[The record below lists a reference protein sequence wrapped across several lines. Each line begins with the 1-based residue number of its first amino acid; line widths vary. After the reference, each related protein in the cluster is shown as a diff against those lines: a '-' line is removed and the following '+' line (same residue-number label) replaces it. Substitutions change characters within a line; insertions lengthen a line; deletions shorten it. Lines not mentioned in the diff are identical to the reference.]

1 MHSVSPSLPLCLK
14 KSTKSSSHF
23 DVLSDQVF
31 SVKGNIAHRFSRAR
45 ETRRDE
51 TRRVETRRRT
61 EEPSRVLRP
70 RPPHA
75 RDRVRTSSA
84 SLKTSRKKLSA
95 SRAICVVARPPSVL
109 LGTESASSRI
119 FAFASRSFARS
130 RSRRTVVE
138 SAMSFVVRSLFV
150 RSFARSR
157 SRSRRRR
164 ASSCAETAPREVPR
178 REVVAIIFYY
188 SNTWLRDV
196 LNT

>member
-45 ETRRDE
+45 ETRRDETRRVE

-150 RSFARSR
+150 RSFVRSFAHSR

-178 REVVAIIFYY
+178 RGKIYI
-188 SNTWLRDV
+188 SPL
-196 LNT
+196 

>member
-45 ETRRDE
+45 ETRRDGTRRDE

-150 RSFARSR
+150 RSFVRSFARSR

-178 REVVAIIFYY
+178 RGKMYI
-188 SNTWLRDV
+188 SPL
-196 LNT
+196 

>member
-1 MHSVSPSLPLCLK
+1 VHSVSPSLPLCLK

-45 ETRRDE
+45 ETRRDETRRVE

-150 RSFARSR
+150 RSFVRSFARSR

-178 REVVAIIFYY
+178 RGKIYI
-188 SNTWLRDV
+188 SPL
-196 LNT
+196 

>member
-45 ETRRDE
+45 ETRRDETRRVE

-150 RSFARSR
+150 RSFVRSFARSR

-178 REVVAIIFYY
+178 RGKIYI
-188 SNTWLRDV
+188 SPL
-196 LNT
+196 

>member
-1 MHSVSPSLPLCLK
+1 VHSVSPSLPLCLK

-45 ETRRDE
+45 ETRRDETRRVE

-150 RSFARSR
+150 RSFVRSFARSR

-178 REVVAIIFYY
+178 RGKIYI
-188 SNTWLRDV
+188 SHL
-196 LNT
+196 